1 MGVRAVGGG
10 GVDSLPPKYLSESQI
25 KSKKDKNG

>member
-1 MGVRAVGGG
+1 MGVRVVVVG